1 MGDQRREDRDE
12 PSLELPA
19 LFRRKRREV
28 REDTAE
34 PEPAVRDPEPS
45 AAEQLVAEQDEAT
58 RPLYVED
65 THPPVTEPDLTED
78 PVEVWTADAHEEEHD
93 EDSRTRGLAV
103 PTIPAVVA
111 VALTGLVV
119 GLSGT
124 ALTFGGLEGCQVVR
138 GTSSCGGGGLL
149 LLIAIAAVMALIGTA
164 LLGTF
169 GVPETRSTSAL
180 GVGIICVVAM
190 VALLDVVFSGAMF
203 VAVPVL
209 GAVAYLFAHWV
220 TTRATVELDDGRRS
234 YR

>member
-12 PSLELPA
+12 PSLELPS
-19 LFRRKRREV
+19 LFRRRRREV
-28 REDTAE
+28 REDTAD

-65 THPPVTEPDLTED
+65 AHLPVTEPDLAED
-78 PVEVWTADAHEEEHD
+78 PVEVWTAEAHEEEHD
-93 EDSRTRGLAV
+93 EVSRTRGLAV

-119 GLSGT
+119 GLAGT
-124 ALTFGGLEGCQVVR
+124 ALTFGGLEGCRVVR
-138 GTSSCGGGGLL
+138 GTSSCGGSGLL
-149 LLIAIAAVMALIGTA
+149 LLVAIVAVMALIGAA
-164 LLGTF
+164 LLGTL
-169 GVPETRSTSAL
+169 GVPEARSTSAL

-203 VAVPVL
+203 LAVPVL
-209 GAVAYLFAHWV
+209 GAVAYLLAHWV
-220 TTRATVELDDGRRS
+220 TTRVAVELDDGRRS